1 MPIFYAGNYNDI
13 IREIHGETSDG
24 VSGRTEV
31 SLSVET
37 SSSESEPEDEYEEVT
52 YGQTFP
58 ESEKVKVFR
67 QKEGDLLCGLRCI
80 QNMYGPH
87 ICSKEEMDSVA
98 EELQQNSGIEMYD
111 KTLGFYSMEVLE
123 SVLKGAGKNIQR
135 IDIDKISPEYYIP
148 MVEMNPTFCGYIVT
162 VGSGDMKHYLAV
174 RYSGRYKKIDSLPG
188 TAPEKIETG
197 ELFKRRLDG
206 NVYCSNNNSESPVV
220 AVMAC
225 ASSPFLEYNLLHS
238 AWSSASSVELSEAI
252 KNALSPSPPTDT
264 PLPVKRF
271 LAKWKNIRSEPSF
284 DVYQHLL
291 NNVCQQVA
299 SEKDVIVH
307 YGEQQT
313 VVRCKTKADII
324 NELKKMQWV
333 TDMEEYSLTQND
345 EDGIDWSKP
354 FYLTKPQHPQ
364 IGGFYTFRS
373 CVVGTCTEKTENAYS
388 VRDQDGTIHVL
399 YKKSIENVK
408 Q

>member
-1 MPIFYAGNYNDI
+1 
-13 IREIHGETSDG
+13 
-24 VSGRTEV
+24 
-31 SLSVET
+31 
-37 SSSESEPEDEYEEVT
+37 
-52 YGQTFP
+52 
-58 ESEKVKVFR
+58 
-67 QKEGDLLCGLRCI
+67 
-80 QNMYGPH
+80 MYGPH
-87 ICSKEEMDSVA
+87 ICSKEEMDSIA
-98 EELQQNSGIEMYD
+98 EELQQNCGIEMYN

-123 SVLKGAGKNIQR
+123 SVLQKAGKSIQR
-135 IDIDKISPEYYIP
+135 IDIDKISSNYFIP
-148 MVEMNPTFCGYIVT
+148 IIEMNPTFSGYIVT
-162 VGSGDMKHYLAV
+162 VDTGHIKHYLAV
-174 RYSGRYKKIDSLPG
+174 RYSGKYKKIDSLPG
-188 TAPEKIETG
+188 TAPQKIETDN
-197 ELFKRRLDG
+197 LLKKRSDG
-206 NVYCSNNNSESPVV
+206 KVYCSLNESEYPVV

-225 ASSPFLEYNLLHS
+225 ASSPFLEYNLMHS
-238 AWSSASSVELSEAI
+238 AWNSDMSDEIGETI
-252 KNALSPSPPTDT
+252 KNVLTTIPADT
-264 PLPVKRF
+264 PLTVKRF
-271 LAKWKNIRSEPSF
+271 LDKWKNVRYQPPF

-291 NNVCQQVA
+291 NKVCQMSE

-313 VVRCKTKADII
+313 IVRCKTKTDLV
-324 NELKKMQWV
+324 NELKKMQWII
-333 TDMEEYSLTQND
+333 DMEDYSLTQLD